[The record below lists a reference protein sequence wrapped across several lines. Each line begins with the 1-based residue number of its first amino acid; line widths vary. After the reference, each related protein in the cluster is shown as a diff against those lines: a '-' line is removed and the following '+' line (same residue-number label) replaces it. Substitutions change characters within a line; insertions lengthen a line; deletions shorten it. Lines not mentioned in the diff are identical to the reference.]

1 MGWEDP
7 LEKGTHS
14 SYLAWRIAGRLQSMG
29 RKESD
34 ITATFTS
41 LVTQVKNPPADAGD
55 TGLISGS
62 GRSPGGG
69 NGKPTPVFLP
79 GKSHEQ
85 SAWGLQSMGS
95 QKVECDR
102 SNLAYEGS

>member
-7 LEKGTHS
+7 LEKGMATHS
-14 SYLAWRIAGRLQSMG
+14 SILAWRIAGRLQSMG

-34 ITATFTS
+34 TTATFTS

-69 NGKPTPVFLP
+69 NGNP
-79 GKSHEQ
+79 
-85 SAWGLQSMGS
+85 LQYSCLGNPMNRVHGGYS
-95 QKVECDR
+95 PCGRKKLNATE
-102 SNLAYEGS
+102 AI